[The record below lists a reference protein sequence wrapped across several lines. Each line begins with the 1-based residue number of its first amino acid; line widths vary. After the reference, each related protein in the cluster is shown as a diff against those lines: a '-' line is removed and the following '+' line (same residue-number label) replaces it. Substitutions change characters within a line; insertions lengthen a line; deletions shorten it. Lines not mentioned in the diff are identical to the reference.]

1 MCIRDRCCDGT
12 ERTSYPIRTGPG
24 RAARRAAPRAVQ
36 PAHAERFR
44 ATEADAPFQA
54 RQARDRAGQDVDRR
68 EDLERGQ
75 RRKVMNEQTKAL
87 RTIEGRV
94 VSNKMAKTVTVLL
107 ERQVP
112 HPLYGKIVR
121 RSTKV
126 HAHDE
131 NGECKEGDVVRIAE
145 CRPLSKTKNWRVIE
159 VITRACL
166 LYTSPSP

>member
-1 MCIRDRCCDGT
+1 
-12 ERTSYPIRTGPG
+12 
-24 RAARRAAPRAVQ
+24 
-36 PAHAERFR
+36 
-44 ATEADAPFQA
+44 
-54 RQARDRAGQDVDRR
+54 
-68 EDLERGQ
+68 
-75 RRKVMNEQTKAL
+75 MNEKTKTL

-94 VSNKMAKTVTVLL
+94 VSNKMAKTVTVLI

-131 NGECKEGDVVRIAE
+131 NGQCKEGDLVRIAE

-159 VITRACL
+159 VIMRAAL
-166 LYTSPSP
+166 